1 MAKINNFD
9 LQDKIKVHCTDNDET
24 YEVDYISN
32 TQHSIKTALHGV
44 PLNFVHLKRNLYVAN
59 WRGKEFVMSL

>member
-1 MAKINNFD
+1 MPKINNFE
-9 LQDKIKVHCTDNDET
+9 LTDKLKVVCTDNDEI
-24 YEVDYISN
+24 YEVDYVSN
-32 TQHSIKTALHGV
+32 TQNSIRTALHGV

>member
-1 MAKINNFD
+1 MAKINNFE
-9 LQDKIKVHCTDNDET
+9 LTDKIKVVCTDNDET

-32 TQHSIKTALHGV
+32 TQNSIRTALHGV